1 MSCLSKVKLIEAIE
15 KIKLNLG
22 RTHMDRVQTPHGRS
36 ADMRYTY
43 ERIIGRGTFGV
54 VVSIKD
60 VSSKER
66 MALKRV
72 YQDRKY
78 YNRELETL
86 LQLSHPNIVR
96 LNCFSVDEKTDH
108 GCYLNLFFELGD
120 VSFEQLIW
128 QRAKFSEKEVRD
140 FFLQGLAAL
149 KYLEPMDIVH
159 RDIKPANILLVG
171 GRTIKICDFGSA
183 KRVSKN
189 EYNSAYICSRY
200 YRAPENIL
208 GIGDYDC
215 RIDVWSMG
223 LSFLEL
229 FVFSPVFSGESNT
242 DQLSKILEVT
252 RVSETC
258 RREHNLHA
266 CKSIGIEN
274 YLKPIV
280 SDPGLLFL
288 FEHSIVF
295 ERDRRLQAS
304 KLVEYESAFGPG
316 GKDT

>member
-15 KIKLNLG
+15 KIKLNFG
-22 RTHMDRVQTPHGRS
+22 RIHIERVQTPHGRS
-36 ADMRYTY
+36 ADMKYIY
-43 ERIIGRGTFGV
+43 EKIIGRGTFGV

-60 VSSKER
+60 VSSKEK

-72 YQDRKY
+72 YQDKKY

-86 LQLSHPNIVR
+86 LQLSHPNIIK
-96 LNCFSVDEKTDH
+96 LNYFSLDEKTEH

-120 VSFEQLIW
+120 VSFEQLIS
-128 QRAKFSEKEVRD
+128 QKTKLMEEEIQS

-149 KYLEPMDIVH
+149 KYLEPKNIVH

-189 EYNSAYICSRY
+189 EYNSTYICSRY

-215 RIDVWSMG
+215 KIDVWSMG

-229 FVFSPVFSGESNT
+229 FVFSPIFAGKSNM
-242 DQLSKILEVT
+242 DQLNKILEVT
-252 RVSETC
+252 SISDKC

-266 CKSIGIEN
+266 CKPIGIEN
-274 YLKPIV
+274 YLKPMV
-280 SDPGLLFL
+280 RDERLRFL

-295 ERDRRLQAS
+295 EKDRRLQAS
-304 KLVEYESAFGPG
+304 KLLEYESAFEPN
-316 GKDT
+316 GKNV

>member
-1 MSCLSKVKLIEAIE
+1 
-15 KIKLNLG
+15 
-22 RTHMDRVQTPHGRS
+22 
-36 ADMRYTY
+36 
-43 ERIIGRGTFGV
+43 
-54 VVSIKD
+54 
-60 VSSKER
+60 

-96 LNCFSVDEKTDH
+96 LNYFSVDEKTEH

-120 VSFEQLIW
+120 VSFEQLIA
-128 QRAKFSEKEVRD
+128 QKARFSEREVRG

-149 KYLEPMDIVH
+149 KYLESMNIVH

-171 GRTIKICDFGSA
+171 GRAIKICDFGSA

-189 EYNSAYICSRY
+189 EYNSTYICSRY

-208 GIGDYDC
+208 GIVDYDC

-229 FVFSPVFSGESNT
+229 FVFSPVFSGESNK

-252 RVSETC
+252 SVSETC
-258 RREHNLHA
+258 RIKHNLHA
-266 CKSIGIEN
+266 CRSIGIEN

-280 SDPGLLFL
+280 SDPGLVFL

-304 KLVEYESAFGPG
+304 KLIEYESAFEPG
-316 GKDT
+316 AEDTQKFAGAACM

>member
-22 RTHMDRVQTPHGRS
+22 RIHTERVQTPHGKG
-36 ADMRYTY
+36 ADMKYTY

-60 VSSKER
+60 VSSKKK

-72 YQDRKY
+72 YQDKKY

-86 LQLSHPNIVR
+86 LQLSHPNIIK
-96 LNCFSVDEKTDH
+96 LNYFSLDEKSNN

-120 VSFEQLIW
+120 VSFEQLISK
-128 QRAKFSEKEVRD
+128 RKNFTEKEVRS

-149 KYLEPMDIVH
+149 KYLEPMSIVH
-159 RDIKPANILLVG
+159 RDIKPANILLVDG
-171 GRTIKICDFGSA
+171 KTIKICDFGSA

-189 EYNSAYICSRY
+189 EYNSTYICSRY

-215 RIDVWSMG
+215 KIDVWSMG

-229 FVFSPVFSGESNT
+229 FIFRPVFSGESNM
-242 DQLSKILEVT
+242 DQLNKILEVT
-252 RVSETC
+252 SISEKF
-258 RREHNLHA
+258 RKEYNLHA
-266 CKSIGIEN
+266 CKSLGIKN

-280 SDPGLLFL
+280 EDKGLKFL

-295 ERDRRLQAS
+295 ERERRLQAS
-304 KLVEYESAFGPG
+304 KLLDYESAFLTNEN
-316 GKDT
+316 DA